1 MIAKTLHIEELKL
14 ESGAALS
21 DVAVHYHQRGAC
33 DGSKPIVWTFHALT
47 ANSNPEEWWTGLFSG
62 DGMYAHWDVIC
73 VNMLGS
79 PYGSC
84 SPLT

>member
-21 DVAVHYHQRGAC
+21 DVPVHYHQRGAC

-47 ANSNPEEWWTGLFSG
+47 ANSNPEEWWADCSL
-62 DGMYAHWDVIC
+62 GMACMPI
-73 VNMLGS
+73 GT
-79 PYGSC
+79 PYV
-84 SPLT
+84 

>member
-21 DVAVHYHQRGAC
+21 DVVVHYHQRGAC
-33 DGSKPIVWTFHALT
+33 DGSKPIVWTSIAPT

-79 PYGSC
+79 
-84 SPLT
+84 LTAVAVL